1 MNIDE
6 LVKKAMELRNK
17 GLRPGE
23 IADELNISSETV
35 TWLLTRP
42 TKEAPK
48 DIFVD
53 WSKIGSSSQRM
64 SYIASALTDMVL
76 ESLDNGLDIDVVV
89 GVALSG
95 IPFASLVADELGVEL
110 AVFLPSKHRA
120 EREGV
125 KGTFSRNFAQ
135 VKGRKC
141 IIIDDVITT
150 GSTMKETVEVL
161 EELGSKPLA
170 ISVMID
176 KKGLDS
182 IAGVPLY
189 SLIKM
194 NRVE

>member
-17 GLRPGE
+17 GLRFGE
-23 IADELNISSETV
+23 IADELNVSSETV

-64 SYIASALTDMVL
+64 RYIASALSDMVL
-76 ESLDNGLDIDVVV
+76 ESLDKDIDIVV

-110 AVFLPSKHRA
+110 AVLLPSKHRA
-120 EREGV
+120 EQNDV
-125 KGTFSRNFAQ
+125 KGTFSHNFAQ
-135 VKGRKC
+135 VEGRKC

-161 EELGSKPLA
+161 EELGSEPLA

-182 IAGVPLY
+182 IAGIPLY

-194 NRVE
+194 GRVE

>member
-23 IADELNISSETV
+23 IADELNVSSETV

-170 ISVMID
+170 MSVMID

>member
-1 MNIDE
+1 MDIDE
-6 LVKKAMELRNK
+6 LVKKAMELRDK
-17 GLRPGE
+17 GLRSGE
-23 IADELNISSETV
+23 IADELNVSSETA

-48 DIFVD
+48 DMFVD

-64 SYIASALTDMVL
+64 RYIASALSDMVL
-76 ESLDNGLDIDVVV
+76 ESLDNDIDVVV

-95 IPFASLVADELGVEL
+95 IPFASLVADELGVDL
-110 AVFLPSKHRA
+110 AVLLPSKHRS
-120 EREGV
+120 EQKDV
-125 KGTFSRNFAQ
+125 KGTFSNNFAQ

-161 EELGSKPLA
+161 EELGSEPLA

-176 KKGLDS
+176 KKGLDT
-182 IAGVPLY
+182 IAGIPLY

-194 NRVE
+194 GRVE

>member
-23 IADELNISSETV
+23 IADELNVSSETV

-125 KGTFSRNFAQ
+125 KGTFSHNFAQ

-170 ISVMID
+170 MSVMID

>member
-17 GLRPGE
+17 GLRSGE
-23 IADELNISSETV
+23 IADELNVSSETA

-53 WSKIGSSSQRM
+53 WSKIGLSSQRM
-64 SYIASALTDMVL
+64 RYIASALTDMVL
-76 ESLDNGLDIDVVV
+76 ESLDEDIDVVV

-95 IPFASLVADELGVEL
+95 IPFASLVADELGAEL

-120 EREGV
+120 GQGV
-125 KGTFSRNFAQ
+125 KGTFSHNFAQ
-135 VKGRKC
+135 VEGRKC

-150 GSTMKETVEVL
+150 GATMQETVEVL
-161 EELGSKPLA
+161 EELGAEPLA

-176 KKGLDS
+176 KKGLES
-182 IAGVPLY
+182 VAGVPLH

-194 NRVE
+194 GRVE

>member
-17 GLRPGE
+17 GLRSGE
-23 IADELNISSETV
+23 IADELNVSSETA

-53 WSKIGSSSQRM
+53 WSKIGLSSQRM
-64 SYIASALTDMVL
+64 RYIASALTDMVL
-76 ESLDNGLDIDVVV
+76 ESLDEDIDVVV

-95 IPFASLVADELGVEL
+95 IPFASLVADELGAEL

-120 EREGV
+120 KQDV
-125 KGTFSRNFAQ
+125 KGTFSHNFAQ
-135 VKGRKC
+135 VEGRKC

-150 GSTMKETVEVL
+150 GATMQETVEVL
-161 EELGSKPLA
+161 EELGAEPLA

-176 KKGLDS
+176 KKGLES
-182 IAGVPLY
+182 VAGVPLH

-194 NRVE
+194 GRVE

>member
-6 LVKKAMELRNK
+6 LVKKAMELKNK
-17 GLRPGE
+17 GLRSGE
-23 IADELNISSETV
+23 IADELNVSSETV

-64 SYIASALTDMVL
+64 RYIASALSDMVL
-76 ESLDNGLDIDVVV
+76 ESLDNDIDVDVVV

-95 IPFASLVADELGVEL
+95 IPFASLVADELGVDL

-120 EREGV
+120 ERKGV
-125 KGTFSRNFAQ
+125 KGTFSHNFAQ
-135 VKGRKC
+135 AKGRKC

-150 GSTMKETVEVL
+150 GATMKETIEVL
-161 EELGSKPLA
+161 EELGSEPLA
-170 ISVMID
+170 MSVMID

-182 IAGVPLY
+182 IAGIPLH

>member
-17 GLRPGE
+17 GLRSGE
-23 IADELNISSETV
+23 IADELNVSSETA

-53 WSKIGSSSQRM
+53 WSKIGLSSQRM
-64 SYIASALTDMVL
+64 RYIASALTDMVL
-76 ESLDNGLDIDVVV
+76 ESLDEDIDVVV

-95 IPFASLVADELGVEL
+95 IPFASLVADELGAEL

-120 EREGV
+120 GQGV
-125 KGTFSRNFAQ
+125 KGTFSHNFAQ
-135 VKGRKC
+135 VEGRKC

-150 GSTMKETVEVL
+150 GATMQETVEVL
-161 EELGSKPLA
+161 EELGAEPLA

-176 KKGLDS
+176 KKGLES
-182 IAGVPLY
+182 VVGVPLH

-194 NRVE
+194 GRVE

>member
-1 MNIDE
+1 MSIDE

-17 GLRPGE
+17 GLRSGE
-23 IADELNISSETV
+23 IADELNVSSETV

-64 SYIASALTDMVL
+64 RYVASALTDMVL
-76 ESLDNGLDIDVVV
+76 ESLDDCIDVII

-95 IPFASLVADELGVEL
+95 IPFASLVADELGVDL

-120 EREGV
+120 ERKDI
-125 KGTFSRNFAQ
+125 KGTLSHNFAH

-161 EELGSKPLA
+161 EELGSKPIA

-176 KKGLDS
+176 KKGLNS
-182 IAGVPLY
+182 IAGIPLY
-189 SLIKM
+189 SLVRM

>member
-1 MNIDE
+1 MNIVE

-23 IADELNISSETV
+23 IADELNVSSETV

-182 IAGVPLY
+182 IAGAPLY

-194 NRVE
+194 DRVE

>member
-6 LVKKAMELRNK
+6 LVKKAIKLRNK
-17 GLRPGE
+17 GLRSGE
-23 IADELNISSETV
+23 IADELNVSSETA

-53 WSKIGSSSQRM
+53 WSKIGLSSQRM
-64 SYIASALTDMVL
+64 RYIASALTDMVL
-76 ESLDNGLDIDVVV
+76 ESLDEDIDVIV

-95 IPFASLVADELGVEL
+95 IPFASLVADELGAEL

-120 EREGV
+120 EQGV
-125 KGTFSRNFAQ
+125 KGMFSHNFAQ
-135 VKGRKC
+135 VEGRKC

-150 GSTMKETVEVL
+150 GATMQEMVEVL
-161 EELGSKPLA
+161 KELGSEPLA

-176 KKGLDS
+176 KKGLES
-182 IAGVPLY
+182 VAGVPLH

-194 NRVE
+194 GRVE

>member
-1 MNIDE
+1 MDIDE
-6 LVKKAMELRNK
+6 LVKKAIELRDK
-17 GLRPGE
+17 GLRSGE
-23 IADELNISSETV
+23 IADELNVSSETA

-42 TKEAPK
+42 TKDAPK
-48 DIFVD
+48 DMFVD

-64 SYIASALTDMVL
+64 RYIASALSDMVL
-76 ESLDNGLDIDVVV
+76 ESLDNDIDVVV

-110 AVFLPSKHRA
+110 AVLLPSKHRA
-120 EREGV
+120 EQKDV
-125 KGTFSRNFAQ
+125 KGTFSNNFAQ

-161 EELGSKPLA
+161 EELGSEPVA

-182 IAGVPLY
+182 IAGIPLY

-194 NRVE
+194 GRVE